1 MTDVYPIRR
10 WLPAG
15 FFACTVIL
23 VGLYWVGLAASH
35 DMNYATVGFRMVDAI
50 KKAAVVTPR
59 DLLQDNFT
67 ASRIWFVPFGL
78 SIGILYWFFWK
89 SHLRIAFAAI
99 GILIP
104 SLIMTPAVIILVVE
118 LPKFLFGMPD
128 GEDWGEAWLT
138 LAAAGTWVLLALV
151 VVLCDAFVL
160 FSERR
165 KQRNAGPPQRRS
177 VDVCGIEFEH
187 AHACETHYVS

>member
-1 MTDVYPIRR
+1 M
-10 WLPAG
+10 
-15 FFACTVIL
+15 CTVVL
-23 VGLYWVGLAASH
+23 VGLCWVGLAASH
-35 DMNYATVGFRMVDAI
+35 DMDYTTVGFRMVDAI
-50 KKAAVVTPR
+50 KKAMVVTPS
-59 DLLQDNFT
+59 DLLRDRFT

-89 SHLRIAFAAI
+89 SQLRIAFAAI

-118 LPKFLFGMPD
+118 LPRFLFGMPD

-165 KQRNAGPPQRRS
+165 KQRNAGPPPTAI
-177 VDVCGIEFEH
+177 G
-187 AHACETHYVS
+187 